1 MRMLE
6 QRHPS
11 RCLTLVATA
20 GEHRPMAGE
29 DITIQ
34 IERADQLDVTALL
47 LQARALL
54 AGLYPPESC
63 HGLDL
68 DAYATPE
75 VTLFVARADGMAVGC
90 GALQRHGDGSAEVK
104 SMFVIPEARGRGIG
118 RAILETIEAALPGHV
133 AALRL
138 ETGIKQEAAIR
149 LYEAAGFCRRG
160 PFGSYRDDPLSVFM
174 EKPLPKG

>member
-1 MRMLE
+1 
-6 QRHPS
+6 
-11 RCLTLVATA
+11 
-20 GEHRPMAGE
+20 MACE

-68 DAYATPE
+68 DAYAMPE

-174 EKPLPKG
+174 EKPLAKG

>member
-1 MRMLE
+1 M
-6 QRHPS
+6 
-11 RCLTLVATA
+11 V
-20 GEHRPMAGE
+20 GEN
-29 DITIQ
+29 ITIQ

-47 LQARALL
+47 LQARALM

-174 EKPLPKG
+174 EKPLAKG

>member
-1 MRMLE
+1 
-6 QRHPS
+6 
-11 RCLTLVATA
+11 
-20 GEHRPMAGE
+20 MAGE

-34 IERADQLDVTALL
+34 IERADQPDVTALL

-75 VTLFVARADGMAVGC
+75 VTLFVARAGGIAVGC

-104 SMFVIPEARGRGIG
+104 SMFVIPEARGRGLG